1 MQWLKRLLGKKEST
15 FTGDFIDSGEELLE
29 LASSNPVVAA
39 ELKEFESQVSD
50 KSCAGNQDQI
60 AFKSA
65 EALSGYGISVSKKAF
80 LETTE
85 YH

>member
-1 MQWLKRLLGKKEST
+1 MDT
-15 FTGDFIDSGEELLE
+15 GEELFA

-39 ELKEFESQVSD
+39 ELKEFEARIRD
-50 KSCAGNQDQI
+50 KSCAGNQDQE

>member
-1 MQWLKRLLGKKEST
+1 MKWLKKLFNKQST
-15 FTGDFIDSGEELLE
+15 FVGEFVDSGEELLA
-29 LASSNPVVAA
+29 LAASNPVVAA
-39 ELKEFESQVSD
+39 ELAEFEKRIAD
-50 KSCAGNQDQI
+50 KSCAGRQDQE

-65 EALSGYGISVSKKAF
+65 EALSGYGISVSQKAF

>member
-1 MQWLKRLLGKKEST
+1 MKWLKRLFGKKEST
-15 FTGDFIDSGEELLE
+15 FVGDFIDSGEDLLK
-29 LASSNPVVAA
+29 LAASNPVVEA
-39 ELKEFESQVSD
+39 ELKEFETRIADSSD
-50 KSCAGNQDQI
+50 GSTPDQE

>member
-1 MQWLKRLLGKKEST
+1 MNWLKKLFTKKST
-15 FTGDFIDSGEELLE
+15 FVGDFVDTGEELFA
-29 LASSNPVVAA
+29 LANSNPIVAA
-39 ELKEFESQVSD
+39 ELEEFEKRVAD
-50 KSCAGNQDQI
+50 KSCAGREDQE

-80 LETTE
+80 LETIE